1 MPHAPH
7 ASTRPG
13 TLTAPNVPSALPAY
27 ASNADAETRDRLAEI
42 RSAWSLALPTL
53 QRWTLVCAA
62 LLTVAWAAPALAQD
76 WGESDDDWSAAP
88 DAAPGGGANAWN
100 DSGSPS
106 WAFRMGAGFTIDP
119 NNFLMNFELPYRFD
133 QYVSAGPMMQI
144 GVEDEKLLVATTANV
159 TVQVPNLPGEAFDR
173 FHPNI
178 FAGMGFAVIQND
190 DRRGENTD
198 AGFLIN
204 TGVGV
209 DYDLS
214 AQVKLGSRM
223 IFNFL
228 PINRTLG
235 ERFWYSWEVIG
246 IQFSF

>member
-1 MPHAPH
+1 MPRAPH
-7 ASTRPG
+7 ASVRS
-13 TLTAPNVPSALPAY
+13 TLASSPTSA
-27 ASNADAETRDRLAEI
+27 RRRLQP
-42 RSAWSLALPTL
+42 WVLL
-53 QRWTLVCAA
+53 CAA
-62 LLTVAWAAPALAQD
+62 LVTMLWTAPALAQD
-76 WGESDDDWSAAP
+76 WGEDDEDWST
-88 DAAPGGGANAWN
+88 APGAVPSGGANAWN
-100 DSGSPS
+100 DSGSSS
-106 WAFRMGAGFTIDP
+106 WAFRVGAGFTIDP

-133 QYVSAGPMMQI
+133 QYVTAGPMIQI
-144 GVEDEKLLVATTANV
+144 GIEDEKLLVAPTANINV
-159 TVQVPNLPGEAFDR
+159 RVPDLPGESLDR
-173 FHPNI
+173 FHPNV
-178 FAGMGFAVIQND
+178 FAGLGFAVIQND

-214 AQVKLGSRM
+214 PRVTLGSRM

-246 IQFSF
+246 IQLSF

>member
-1 MPHAPH
+1 MPRAPH
-7 ASTRPG
+7 ASTRPR
-13 TLTAPNVPSALPAY
+13 TATASNVPSAPSAA
-27 ASNADAETRDRLAEI
+27 ASNAEAESRRRLAES
-42 RSAWSLALPTL
+42 RSAWSPAFPTL
-53 QRWTLVCAA
+53 RRWTLVCAA
-62 LLTVAWAAPALAQD
+62 LFAVVSTAPALAQD
-76 WGESDDDWSAAP
+76 WGESDDDWSTAP
-88 DAAPGGGANAWN
+88 DAAPSGGANAWN
-100 DSGSPS
+100 DSGSGS

-144 GVEDEKLLVATTANV
+144 GVEDEKLLVAPTANI
-159 TVQVPNLPGEAFDR
+159 TVRVPNLPGEALDR
-173 FHPNI
+173 FHPNL

-204 TGVGV
+204 AGVGV

-214 AQVKLGSRM
+214 ARVKLGSRM